1 MINYQT
7 KIPNRKM
14 ASPQPVISGDPMVL
28 NFLKNP
34 KNFDKLATAMNQ
46 TRLQFAR
53 KISQMRATS
62 PEHGRIL
69 PAYIF

>member
-1 MINYQT
+1 
-7 KIPNRKM
+7 
-14 ASPQPVISGDPMVL
+14 MVL

>member
-1 MINYQT
+1 
-7 KIPNRKM
+7 
-14 ASPQPVISGDPMVL
+14 MVF

-53 KISQMRATS
+53 KISQIRATS
-62 PEHGRIL
+62 PKNERLL